1 MECLVVALGTVKK
14 LFSPQKVDDVTTLL
28 LQHIKCVI
36 AIYLEVQIMDS
47 FSKLKWGGFLKS
59 KFMAKMH

>member
-1 MECLVVALGTVKK
+1 MECLVVALGTGKK

-36 AIYLEVQIMDS
+36 AIYLEVQIMES
-47 FSKLKWGGFLKS
+47 FSN
-59 KFMAKMH
+59 

>member
-1 MECLVVALGTVKK
+1 MECLVGEEIVFT
-14 LFSPQKVDDVTTLL
+14 PKVDDVTTLL